1 MTIKEITALR
11 KSGHLHEA
19 LEAAEIEFAQSVN
32 KYTIGTLFWCLNDLY
47 KQQNSNDAVATIE
60 RMKSLYNDYCVG
72 DEYMLKA
79 LASAERQSLSYF
91 QEIKAAVENAKN
103 GADAISV
110 HQQAT
115 IWYNEGQLDS
125 QLYSDFGWLTYY
137 ALKQTSLGESQKRKV
152 LLNQYLQ
159 LDLPKPSILHS
170 LILGEA
176 IKVEQNTPLQFRI
189 RDFVRIWGLNNLR
202 EEDWEQYRTQEGNT
216 LPSTVEKL
224 IGVYAKELKT
234 DGVEPSEDFS
244 QLVDKALAKYPK
256 NQNMPYFKA
265 TVLLSQGKVQEALNY
280 YKNLI
285 LQFPSKFYLWN
296 QTAELV
302 EDIDTK
308 IGLLCKALTCGA
320 DDEFLGGVRLRLAAL
335 LYQKGMGGNAKYEL
349 ERYRE
354 TYQNKGW
361 NLKPEFWQ
369 GYNHVNS
376 VEKAIDNNMLYSEY
390 AIKADEFIYS
400 SLPTVVSAKVAETQS
415 EDRNHPGRKII
426 TWILRTA
433 NDTVRLRKPAKFRL
447 NRRTLN
453 GAIFDVK
460 LHNGKIV
467 WIKEHIGSLSESW
480 LKEISGEVHL
490 RTDRNGKKYAIISG
504 SYVGENLLKGIN
516 GGQTIKVLSIQQ
528 KDGRWSAISIIK
540 S

>member
-11 KSGHLHEA
+11 KSGHLQEA
-19 LEAAEIEFAQSVN
+19 LEAAEMEFAQSVN
-32 KYTIGTLFWCLNDLY
+32 KYTVGALFWCLNDLY
-47 KQQNSNDAVATIE
+47 KQQNSNDAATTIE

-72 DEYMLKA
+72 DEYILKA
-79 LASAERQSLSYF
+79 LASAERQILPHF
-91 QEIKAAVENAKN
+91 QEIKDAVANAKS
-103 GADAISV
+103 GADAISS

-115 IWYNEGQLDS
+115 VWYNENQLDS
-125 QLYSDFGWLTYY
+125 QLYPDFGWLTYY
-137 ALKQTSLGESQKRKV
+137 ALKQTSLSESHKRKV
-152 LLNQYLQ
+152 LLNIYLQ

-170 LILGEA
+170 LILSEA

-189 RDFVRIWGLNNLR
+189 RDFIRIWGLDNLR
-202 EEDWEQYRTQEGNT
+202 EEDWEQYRTEGGNT

-234 DGVEPSEDFS
+234 DGVEASEDFS

-256 NQNMPYFKA
+256 SQNMPYFKA

-320 DDEFLGGVRLRLAAL
+320 DDEFLGGVHLRLASL
-335 LYQKGMGGNAKYEL
+335 LYQNGMMENAKQEL

-369 GYNHVNS
+369 IYNQVS
-376 VEKAIDNNMLYSEY
+376 SEGKAIDNKMLYSEY
-390 AIKADEFIYS
+390 AVKADDFIYS
-400 SLPTVVSAKVAETQS
+400 SLPTVIAVKVAETQS
-415 EDRNHPGRKII
+415 DDRNRPGRKII

-433 NDTVRLRKPAKFRL
+433 KNTVRLRKPAKFRL
-447 NRRTLN
+447 NRRTPN
-453 GAIFDVK
+453 GAIYDVK
-460 LHNGKIV
+460 ILDGKIV
-467 WIKEHIGSLSESW
+467 WIKEHLGGLSLSW
-480 LKEISGEVHL
+480 LKEVSGEVLL
-490 RTDRNGKKYAIISG
+490 RTDRNGQKYAIISG
-504 SYVGENLLKGIN
+504 SYVGENLLKGIKE
-516 GGQTIKVLSIQQ
+516 GQTIKVLSIQQ
-528 KDGRWSAISIIK
+528 KDGRWSAISIMK
-540 S
+540 L